1 MFIFAGVMG
10 YKEVHYKSLDHD
22 LEVIQQKFTTL
33 LRTTNQSL
41 TSRIKPVQ
49 LTRCVLDLAHTKP
62 GIGNTL
68 NALLT
73 DQRDALL
80 YAESVPQIFTT
91 LAPFWSPIN
100 SELLQHIISKFG
112 CAKDKLN
119 MDAYNKS
126 LVKFCAWEAADIPFH
141 ALGAIDKGSR
151 DFVVLKIDLS
161 RPTLQQVSITKGRL
175 AEILSVHPSA
185 LFLES
190 VAGGS
195 VSLLVPPSITQ
206 KIMALTADEKRD
218 LYRDVR
224 VLTVKWNDYEVY
236 AMLYDTALSFN
247 CA

>member
-1 MFIFAGVMG
+1 MFIIAGVMG
-10 YKEVHYKSLDHD
+10 YEEVHCKSPDHD

-33 LRTTNQSL
+33 LHTTNQSL
-41 TSRIKPVQ
+41 TSHIKPVQ
-49 LTRCVLDLAHTKP
+49 LARCVLDLAHTKP
-62 GIGNTL
+62 GTANTM
-68 NALLT
+68 NALLI

-80 YAESVPQIFTT
+80 YAESVPHIFTT
-91 LAPFWSPIN
+91 LAPYWSPVN
-100 SELLQHIISKFG
+100 SELLQHIISELG

-126 LVKFCAWEAADIPFH
+126 LVKFCVWEAAEIPFH
-141 ALGAIDKGSR
+141 ALGTIDKGSR
-151 DFVVLKIDLS
+151 DCVAFKLDLS
-161 RPTLQQVSITKGRL
+161 RPTLLQVRTAKGIL

-195 VSLLVPPSITQ
+195 VRLLVPPSITQ

-218 LYRDVR
+218 LYCDVR
-224 VLTVKWNDYEVY
+224 VLTVKWNDYEVCV
-236 AMLYDTALSFN
+236 LYDTALSFN